1 MNAEIEDVLALSPLQ
16 EGLFTLA
23 QLTAAGHDV
32 YSIPFAVD
40 ITGPLDTGVLR
51 RSLEALLVRHPN
63 LRAVFW
69 DEDLPKPVQIIP
81 AAVEL
86 PWTELTATDDDV
98 DAVTEAETRRPFD
111 LRKGPA
117 LRAALVTLP
126 PAADGAQR
134 RRLIVTAHHI
144 LLDGWSLGLFFAE
157 LRVLYAAGGV
167 PGVLPPVRPYRD
179 YIGWLAGRDTDEVR
193 QLWVRYLEPVS
204 GPLMVAEGG
213 AAPGLGG
220 PAEAVPPEVTR
231 VGLTVD
237 ETQTLRNWARERGL
251 TLNTA
256 VQFAWTVVLSRL
268 TDRADTVYG
277 TVVTGRPDQISGVD
291 RMIGLFINTV
301 PVAFRLDPAET
312 VAASCLRL
320 QRESS
325 TMREI
330 GYLSLS
336 SVQLAAGHSAL
347 FDTMFVFQNAPLD
360 GLTDVSG
367 DSGVHFEPV
376 LSKNL
381 THYPLT
387 VVAHVYRDELLVA
400 VEAVPGALPYRPADI
415 GSMMLTVLRRL
426 PGAAETPTGAVE
438 VHSAAAAAGLLRG
451 AATPE
456 LPDTDAA
463 ATVFELFE
471 RQVAATPDAVALADA
486 TPDDAAFAGVTPGD
500 AAFADVTPDGT
511 TVGLTYRQL
520 YDRATRLAR
529 ELAVAGVGPEDVVAL
544 CLPRGA
550 RSIVAVFAVFAAGAA
565 YVPVD
570 VTLPPARIESILR
583 QSRPR
588 LLLTA
593 AGFTAAPDG
602 PPALDLDDRAVAGR
616 IARHPAGALPVNRRP
631 DHCAYIIF
639 TSGSTGEP
647 KGVANT
653 HRALVSYFA
662 DHRARVYRPAVRRL
676 GRPLRIAHAWSLSFD
691 ASWQPMIGLLDGHSV
706 HVFGEQ
712 TMRDAAG
719 LVSGLTRFGIDMID
733 TTPSMF
739 RQLEAAG
746 LPGDRLTV
754 LALGGEAIDGQLWA
768 RLRALPDIAIHNCY
782 GPTETTVEAVV
793 ADVTA
798 PGGPASATIGL
809 PTAGMSAYVLDSRLR
824 PVPAGVVGELY
835 LSGPQVARGYV
846 GRAAAT
852 AGRFVADP
860 IHPGQRMYRTGDL
873 VRHRPEGGLEY
884 LGRADDQVKIRGYRV
899 EIGEVE
905 TALRDLPGI
914 SAAAAIV
921 QRHGESAGLVG
932 FVVPESG
939 TPVDPARM
947 RAALAEV
954 LPAYMVPGRLVTLRE
969 LPVNANGKLD
979 VRALSGLAE
988 ELRARHGEGGSATPA
1003 TATEHTLSAVLAEVF
1018 DGGAPG
1024 VEDDFFALGM
1034 DSIVAIS
1041 LVNRAR
1047 RHGLPV
1053 TPRMVVT
1060 APTIR
1065 DLAAAIDAGAAVPAQ
1080 PEGPDYGSVP
1090 PLPIVSWMYAQPAF
1104 RRLAQGVLL
1113 TLPEGITRPELE
1125 TVLQAVLDG
1134 HDMLRAVLTDT
1145 ADGPRILTREPGVV
1159 SAAAVLTD
1167 HHTGPGG
1174 TGAELAAAVGAAAR
1188 SAIEELDPYRAQLL
1202 RAVRFGGTSRGDLL
1216 LLAVHHLAVD
1226 VVSWHILIADL
1237 AHAWAQVAAGA
1248 APRVAAEH
1256 TSYRRWSRLLWE
1268 RARQPDV
1275 LAQRDYWAAQVQAPD
1290 PILGGR
1296 ALRSTDTWASLRF
1309 IGVPATPATTARIL
1323 RSAPGQDGVR
1333 DLLLAALTAT
1343 LASWRRAR
1351 GQDHRAGALVAL
1363 ESHGRPDIAPDC
1375 DTSATVGW
1383 FTSVFPVRLGT
1394 GEHAVDVGRAESE
1407 PEAARALLDSVSA
1420 QMRRIPE
1427 QGLDFGL
1434 LRDIAGV
1441 PELVEAAY
1449 PQIELNYLGRM
1460 DLGGHS
1466 EGAWSMITDPELAEA
1481 LPVDTE
1487 PDLPVRA
1494 ATSLVAT
1501 VESTAEGP
1509 QLITRWGFS
1518 EGVFTAAEVE
1528 RLTEL
1533 WSRAVAALAAAV
1545 DPSGHAAGEP

>member
-32 YSIPFAVD
+32 YAIPFAVD

-51 RSLEALLVRHPN
+51 GSLEALLVRHPN

-81 AAVEL
+81 TAVDL
-86 PWTELTATDDDV
+86 PWTELTATDDEV

-157 LRVLYAAGGV
+157 LRVLYAAGGA
-167 PGVLPPVRPYRD
+167 PEVLPPVRPYRD
-179 YIGWLAGRDTDEVR
+179 YIGWLAGRDTDQVR
-193 QLWVRYLEPVS
+193 QLWVRYLESVS

-213 AAPGLGG
+213 VAPGLGG

-231 VGLTVD
+231 VGLTVA
-237 ETQTLRNWARERGL
+237 ETRTLRNWAREHGL

-312 VAASCLRL
+312 VTASCLRL

-360 GLTDVSG
+360 GVGDTG

-387 VVAHVYRDELLVA
+387 VVAHVYEDELLVA
-400 VEAVPGALPYRPADI
+400 VEAVPGALPYRPGDI

-426 PGAAETPTGAVE
+426 PGAADIPTGAVE
-438 VHSAAAAAGLLRG
+438 VHSAAAAAELLCG

-471 RQVAATPDAVALADA
+471 RQVAATPDAPALAD
-486 TPDDAAFAGVTPGD
+486 D
-500 AAFADVTPDGT
+500 
-511 TVGLTYRQL
+511 TVRYTYRQVH
-520 YDRATRLAR
+520 DEATRLAR
-529 ELAVAGVGPEDVVAL
+529 ELVAAGVGPEDTVAL

-550 RSIVAVFAVFAAGAA
+550 RSIVAVLAVFAAGAA

-570 VTLPPARIESILR
+570 ITLPATRIESIVR

-593 AGFTAAPDG
+593 AGFTADPAG
-602 PPALDLDDRAVAGR
+602 PPALDLDDPAVARR
-616 IARHPAGALPVNRRP
+616 IAGHPAGAPPVRRRP
-631 DHCAYIIF
+631 GHCAYIIF

-676 GRPLRIAHAWSLSFD
+676 GRSLRIAHAWSLSFD

-706 HVFGEQ
+706 QVFGEE

-719 LVSGLTRFGIDMID
+719 LVSGLIRFGIDMID

-739 RQLEAAG
+739 RQLEATG
-746 LPGDRLTV
+746 LPGEQLTV
-754 LALGGEAIDGQLWA
+754 LALGGEAIDGQLWS
-768 RLRALPDIAIHNCY
+768 RLRALPDIAVHNCY

-793 ADVTA
+793 AQVSA
-798 PGGPASATIGL
+798 PDGPASATIGL

-860 IHPGQRMYRTGDL
+860 VHPGARMYRTGDL
-873 VRHRPEGGLEY
+873 VRHRPGGGLEY
-884 LGRADDQVKIRGYRV
+884 LGRADDQVKIRGYRI

-905 TALRDLPGI
+905 TALRNLPGI

-921 QRHGESAGLVG
+921 QRHGASAGLVG
-932 FVVPESG
+932 FVVPEAGASA
-939 TPVDPARM
+939 DPARL
-947 RAALAEV
+947 RAALAGV
-954 LPAYMVPGRLVTLRE
+954 LPAYMVPGRLVALPG
-969 LPVNANGKLD
+969 LPVNTNGKLD
-979 VRALSGLAE
+979 IRALAGLAE
-988 ELRARHGEGGSATPA
+988 ELRPRQGVPTAPA

-1065 DLAAAIDAGAAVPAQ
+1065 DLAAAIDAGAATAA
-1080 PEGPDYGSVP
+1080 ESDGPDYGPVP
-1090 PLPIVSWMYAQPAF
+1090 PLPIVSWMYAQPRF

-1113 TLPEGITRPELE
+1113 TLPDGVSRAGLE
-1125 TVLQAVLDG
+1125 TILQAVLDG
-1134 HDMLRAVLTDT
+1134 HDTLRAVLTDT
-1145 ADGPRILTREPGVV
+1145 PDGPRLVTREPGVV
-1159 SAAAVLTD
+1159 AAGSVLTEIEL
-1167 HHTGPGG
+1167 TPGLATDG
-1174 TGAELAAAVGAAAR
+1174 VAEAMRAAAR
-1188 SAIEELDPYRAQLL
+1188 TALDELDPYGAQLV
-1202 RAVRFGGTSRGDLL
+1202 RALVFRGTPRGDLL
-1216 LLAVHHLAVD
+1216 LLAAHHLAVD
-1226 VVSWHILIADL
+1226 VVSWNVLLADL
-1237 AHAWAQVAAGA
+1237 AQAGARVAVGA
-1248 APRVAAEH
+1248 APEVAPEH
-1256 TSYRRWSRLLWE
+1256 TSYRRWSHLLWQ
-1268 RARQPDV
+1268 RAEQPEV
-1275 LAQRDYWAAQVQAPD
+1275 LAQRDYWVAQVQAPD
-1290 PILGGR
+1290 PVLGTR
-1296 ALRSTDTWASLRF
+1296 AVRPGDTWSSLRF
-1309 IGVPATPATTARIL
+1309 TEAPISAATTARIL
-1323 RSAPGQDGVR
+1323 RSAAGPDGVR

-1343 LASWRRAR
+1343 LASWRGER
-1351 GQDHRAGALVAL
+1351 GQDPAAGALVAM
-1363 ESHGRPDIAPDC
+1363 ESHGRPDIVPGC
-1375 DTSATVGW
+1375 DISATVGW
-1383 FTSVFPVRLGT
+1383 FSDVFPVRLGAA
-1394 GEHAVDVGRAESE
+1394 EHPVDVDRAERE
-1407 PEAARALLDSVSA
+1407 PAAARALLASVAA
-1420 QMRRIPE
+1420 QLREIPSY
-1427 QGLDFGL
+1427 GVDFGL
-1434 LRDIAGV
+1434 LREIVRV
-1441 PELVEAAY
+1441 PELVDAAD
-1449 PQIELNYLGRM
+1449 PQVEFNYLGRL
-1460 DLGGHS
+1460 DLAGPGD
-1466 EGAWSMITDPELAEA
+1466 GDWSMVTDPELARA

-1487 PDLPVRA
+1487 PDLPVRYPL
-1494 ATSLVAT
+1494 SLIAT
-1501 VESTAEGP
+1501 VESTAAGP
-1509 QLITRWGFS
+1509 RLMTRWRWSDGP
-1518 EGVFTAAEVE
+1518 FTAREVD
-1528 RLTEL
+1528 RLARL
-1533 WSRAVAALAAAV
+1533 WSRAVAALADAPGRATP
-1545 DPSGHAAGEP
+1545 DARES

>member
-32 YSIPFAVD
+32 YTIPFAVD

-51 RSLEALLVRHPN
+51 GSLAALLVRHPN

-81 AAVEL
+81 TAVDL
-86 PWTELTATDDDV
+86 PWTELTATDDEV

-126 PAADGAQR
+126 PAPDGAQR
-134 RRLIVTAHHI
+134 RRLIITAHHI

-157 LRVLYAAGGV
+157 LRVLYAAGGA
-167 PGVLPPVRPYRD
+167 PEVLPPVRPYRD
-179 YIGWLAGRDTDEVR
+179 YIGWLAGRDTDEAR
-193 QLWVRYLEPVS
+193 QQWVRYLEPVS

-220 PAEAVPPEVTR
+220 PAEAAPPEVTR
-231 VGLTVD
+231 VGLTVE
-237 ETQTLRNWARERGL
+237 ETRTLRNWARERGL

-301 PVAFRLDPAET
+301 PVAFRLDPSET
-312 VAASCLRL
+312 VTASCLRL

-360 GLTDVSG
+360 AVGDTG

-387 VVAHVYRDELLVA
+387 VVAHVYADELLVA
-400 VEAVPGALPYRPADI
+400 VEAVPGALPYRPSDI

-426 PGAAETPTGAVE
+426 PGAADSPTGAVE
-438 VHSAAAAAGLLRG
+438 VHSATVAAELLRG
-451 AATPE
+451 VATPE

-471 RQVAATPDAVALADA
+471 RQVAATPDAAALADDTA
-486 TPDDAAFAGVTPGD
+486 RF
-500 AAFADVTPDGT
+500 
-511 TVGLTYRQL
+511 TYRQVH
-520 YDRATRLAR
+520 DEATRLAR
-529 ELAVAGVGPEDVVAL
+529 ELVAAGVGPEDAVAL

-550 RSIVAVFAVFAAGAA
+550 RSIVAVLAVFAAGAA

-570 VTLPPARIESILR
+570 ITLPPARIESILR

-593 AGFTAAPDG
+593 AGFTADPAG
-602 PPALDLDDRAVAGR
+602 PPALDLDDPAVAGR
-616 IARHPAGALPVNRRP
+616 IARHPAGAPPVRRRP
-631 DHCAYIIF
+631 GHCAYIIF

-691 ASWQPMIGLLDGHSV
+691 ASWQPMIGLLDGHRV
-706 HVFGEQ
+706 QVFGEE

-739 RQLEAAG
+739 RQLEATG
-746 LPGDRLTV
+746 LPGEQLTV
-754 LALGGEAIDGQLWA
+754 LALGGEAIDGQLWS
-768 RLRALPDIAIHNCY
+768 RLRALPDIAVHNCY

-798 PGGPASATIGL
+798 PGDPATATIGL

-835 LSGPQVARGYV
+835 LAGPQVARGYV

-860 IHPGQRMYRTGDL
+860 VHPGERMYRTGDL
-873 VRHRPEGGLEY
+873 VRYRPEGGLEY

-905 TALRDLPGI
+905 TALRNLAGI

-921 QRHGESAGLVG
+921 QRRGESAGLVG
-932 FVVPESG
+932 FVVPEAG
-939 TPVDPARM
+939 APVDPARM
-947 RAALAEV
+947 RAALAGV
-954 LPAYMVPGRLVTLRE
+954 LPAYMVPGRLVALPE

-988 ELRARHGEGGSATPA
+988 ELSTRHGERGAAAPA

-1018 DGGAPG
+1018 DGAAPG

-1065 DLAAAIDAGAAVPAQ
+1065 DLAAAIDAGAAVAA
-1080 PEGPDYGSVP
+1080 ESDGPDYGPVP
-1090 PLPIVSWMYAQPAF
+1090 PLPIVSWMYAQPHY

-1113 TLPEGITRPELE
+1113 TLPDGMSRPGLAK
-1125 TVLQAVLDG
+1125 VLQAVLDG
-1134 HDMLRAVLTDT
+1134 HDTLRAVLTDT
-1145 ADGPRILTREPGVV
+1145 PDGPRLVTREPGVV
-1159 SAAAVLTD
+1159 AAGSVLTEI
-1167 HHTGPGG
+1167 
-1174 TGAELAAAVGAAAR
+1174 ELASGLAADEVAEAMRAAAR
-1188 SAIEELDPYRAQLL
+1188 TALDELDPHGAHLVRAL
-1202 RAVRFGGTSRGDLL
+1202 RFRGTPRGDLL
-1216 LLAVHHLAVD
+1216 LLAIHHLAVD
-1226 VVSWHILIADL
+1226 VVSWNVLLADL
-1237 AHAWAQVAAGA
+1237 AQAGARVAAGETPEV
-1248 APRVAAEH
+1248 APEH
-1256 TSYRRWSRLLWE
+1256 TSYRRWSQLLWQ
-1268 RARQPDV
+1268 RAEQPEV
-1275 LAQRDYWAAQVQAPD
+1275 LAQRDYWVAQVQAPD
-1290 PILGGR
+1290 PVLGARPVRPG
-1296 ALRSTDTWASLRF
+1296 DTWSSLRF
-1309 IGVPATPATTARIL
+1309 TEAPTSVAITARIL
-1323 RSAPGQDGVR
+1323 RSAAGPDGVR
-1333 DLLLAALTAT
+1333 DLLLSALTAT
-1343 LASWRRAR
+1343 LAGWRGER
-1351 GQDHRAGALVAL
+1351 GQDPAAGALVAM
-1363 ESHGRPDIAPDC
+1363 ESHGRPDIVPGC
-1375 DTSATVGW
+1375 DISATVGW
-1383 FTSVFPVRLGT
+1383 FSDVFPVRLGA
-1394 GEHAVDVGRAESE
+1394 GERPVDVDRAETE
-1407 PEAARALLDSVSA
+1407 PAAARALLDSVTA
-1420 QMRRIPE
+1420 RLREIPE
-1427 QGLDFGL
+1427 HGVDFGL
-1434 LRDIAGV
+1434 LREIVRV
-1441 PELVEAAY
+1441 PELVDAAD
-1449 PQIELNYLGRM
+1449 PQVEFNYLGRL
-1460 DLGGHS
+1460 DLGGH
-1466 EGAWSMITDPELAEA
+1466 GDGDWSMVTDPELARA

-1487 PDLPVRA
+1487 PDLPVRYPLSLI
-1494 ATSLVAT
+1494 ATI
-1501 VESTAEGP
+1501 ESTPAGPRLMTRWRWSEGP
-1509 QLITRWGFS
+1509 
-1518 EGVFTAAEVE
+1518 FTAAEVD
-1528 RLTEL
+1528 RLARL
-1533 WSRAVAALAAAV
+1533 WSRAVAALAAAP
-1545 DPSGHAAGEP
+1545 DHAAPGVRES

>member
-1 MNAEIEDVLALSPLQ
+1 MAVNAEIEDVLALSPLQ

-32 YSIPFAVD
+32 YAIPFAVD

-51 RSLEALLVRHPN
+51 GSLEALLVRHPN

-81 AAVEL
+81 TAVDL
-86 PWTELTATDDDV
+86 PWTELTATDDEV

-117 LRAALVTLP
+117 LRAALVILP
-126 PAADGAQR
+126 PAADGTQR

-157 LRVLYAAGGV
+157 LRELYAAGGA
-167 PGVLPPVRPYRD
+167 PEVLPPVRPYRD
-179 YIGWLAGRDTDEVR
+179 YIGWLAGRDTDQVR
-193 QLWVRYLEPVS
+193 QQWVRYLEPVS

-213 AAPGLGG
+213 AASGLGG
-220 PAEAVPPEVTR
+220 SAAAVPPEVTR
-231 VGLTVD
+231 VGLTAA
-237 ETQTLRNWARERGL
+237 ETRTLRNWARERGL

-277 TVVTGRPDQISGVD
+277 TVVTGRPEQISGVD

-360 GLTDVSG
+360 GLGDIG

-387 VVAHVYRDELLVA
+387 VVAHVYDEELLVA
-400 VEAVPGALPYRPADI
+400 VEAVPGALPYRPGDI

-426 PGAAETPTGAVE
+426 PGAADIPAGAVE
-438 VHSAAAAAGLLRG
+438 VHSAAAAAELLRG

-471 RQVAATPDAVALADA
+471 RQAAITPDAPALA
-486 TPDDAAFAGVTPGD
+486 GD
-500 AAFADVTPDGT
+500 
-511 TVGLTYRQL
+511 TVRFTYRQVH
-520 YDRATRLAR
+520 DEATRLAR
-529 ELAVAGVGPEDVVAL
+529 ELVAAGVGPEDTVAL

-550 RSIVAVFAVFAAGAA
+550 RSIVAVLAVFAAGAA

-570 VTLPPARIESILR
+570 ITLPATRIESILR

-602 PPALDLDDRAVAGR
+602 PPALDLDDAAVAAR
-616 IARHPAGALPVNRRP
+616 IARHPAGAPPVRRRSG
-631 DHCAYIIF
+631 HCAYVIF

-706 HVFGEQ
+706 QVFGEE

-739 RQLEAAG
+739 RQLEATG
-746 LPGDRLTV
+746 LPGKQLTV
-754 LALGGEAIDGQLWA
+754 LALGGEAIDGQLWS
-768 RLRALPDIAIHNCY
+768 RLRALPDIAVHNCY
-782 GPTETTVEAVV
+782 GPTETTVEAMV
-793 ADVTA
+793 AEVTA
-798 PGGPASATIGL
+798 PDGPASATIGL

-824 PVPAGVVGELY
+824 PVPAGAVGELY

-860 IHPGQRMYRTGDL
+860 VHPGARMYRTGDL

-914 SAAAAIV
+914 AAAAAIV
-921 QRHGESAGLVG
+921 RRHGASAGLVG
-932 FVVPESG
+932 FVVPEADA
-939 TPVDPARM
+939 PVDPARM
-947 RAALAEV
+947 RAALAGV
-954 LPAYMVPGRLVTLRE
+954 LPAYMVPGRLEALPE

-979 VRALSGLAE
+979 VRALAGLAE
-988 ELRARHGEGGSATPA
+988 ELRTRHREVGSAAPV

-1065 DLAAAIDAGAAVPAQ
+1065 DLAAAIDAGAATAV
-1080 PEGPDYGSVP
+1080 ESDGPDYGPVP
-1090 PLPIVSWMYAQPAF
+1090 PLPIVSWMYAQPHF

-1113 TLPEGITRPELE
+1113 TLPENMVRTDLE
-1125 TVLQAVLDG
+1125 MVLQAVLDG
-1134 HDMLRAVLTDT
+1134 HDMLRAVLTET
-1145 ADGPRILTREPGVV
+1145 PDGPRVVTREPGLV
-1159 SAAAVLTD
+1159 AA
-1167 HHTGPGG
+1167 TGILSELDIDPGS
-1174 TGAELAAAVGAAAR
+1174 TGSRCTAAIGAAAR
-1188 SAIEELDPYRAQLL
+1188 TAIDELDPYRAQMV
-1202 RAVRFGGTSRGDLL
+1202 RAVRFRGTPRGDLL
-1216 LLAVHHLAVD
+1216 LLTAHHLAVD
-1226 VVSWHILIADL
+1226 VVSWHILLADL
-1237 AHAWAQVAAGA
+1237 EHAWAQVAVGV
-1248 APRVAAEH
+1248 APRIAAEG
-1256 TSYRRWSRLLWE
+1256 TSYRRWSELLWQ
-1268 RARQPDV
+1268 RARQPEV
-1275 LAQRDYWAAQVQAPD
+1275 LAQRDYWVAQVQAPD
-1290 PILGGR
+1290 PLLGGR
-1296 ALRSTDTWASLRF
+1296 VLRQSDTWASLRF
-1309 IGVPATPATTARIL
+1309 TGVPTAPATTARIL
-1323 RSAPGQDGVR
+1323 RSAAGQDGVR

-1343 LASWRRAR
+1343 LASWRRER

-1363 ESHGRPDIAPDC
+1363 ESHGRPDIAADC

-1394 GEHAVDVGRAESE
+1394 GEHAVDVDRAEAE
-1407 PEAARALLDSVSA
+1407 PAAARALLDAVSA
-1420 QMRRIPE
+1420 HMRRIPE
-1427 QGLDFGL
+1427 HGVDFGL

-1441 PELVEAAY
+1441 PELVEAGY

-1460 DLGGHS
+1460 DLGGHR
-1466 EGAWSMITDPELAEA
+1466 EGAWSMISDPALAQA

-1487 PDLPVRA
+1487 PDLPVRS

-1501 VESTAEGP
+1501 VESTPRGP
-1509 QLITRWGFS
+1509 QLMTRWGFS
-1518 EGVFTAAEVE
+1518 EGIFTAAQID

-1545 DPSGHAAGEP
+1545 DPPGHTAGET

>member
-1 MNAEIEDVLALSPLQ
+1 MAVNAEIEDVLALSPLQ

-32 YSIPFAVD
+32 YTIPFAVD

-51 RSLEALLVRHPN
+51 GSLAALLVRHPN

-81 AAVEL
+81 TAVDL
-86 PWTELTATDDDV
+86 PWTELTATDDEV

-117 LRAALVTLP
+117 LRAALVNLP

-134 RRLIVTAHHI
+134 RRLIITAHHI

-157 LRVLYAAGGV
+157 LRVLYAAGGA
-167 PGVLPPVRPYRD
+167 PEVLPPVRPYRD
-179 YIGWLAGRDTDEVR
+179 YIGWLAGRDTDEAR
-193 QLWVRYLEPVS
+193 QQWVRYLEPVS

-220 PAEAVPPEVTR
+220 PAQAAPPEVTR
-231 VGLTVD
+231 VGLTVE
-237 ETQTLRNWARERGL
+237 ETRTLRNWARERGL

-301 PVAFRLDPAET
+301 PVAFRLDPSET
-312 VAASCLRL
+312 VTASCLRL

-360 GLTDVSG
+360 AVGDTG

-387 VVAHVYRDELLVA
+387 VVAHVYADELLVA
-400 VEAVPGALPYRPADI
+400 VEAVPGALPYRPGDI

-426 PGAAETPTGAVE
+426 PGAADSPTGAVE
-438 VHSAAAAAGLLRG
+438 VHSATVAAELLRG
-451 AATPE
+451 VATPE

-471 RQVAATPDAVALADA
+471 RQVAATPDAAALADDTA
-486 TPDDAAFAGVTPGD
+486 RF
-500 AAFADVTPDGT
+500 
-511 TVGLTYRQL
+511 TYRQVH
-520 YDRATRLAR
+520 DEATRLAR
-529 ELAVAGVGPEDVVAL
+529 ELVAAGVGPEDAVAL

-550 RSIVAVFAVFAAGAA
+550 RSIVAVLAVFAAGAA

-570 VTLPPARIESILR
+570 ITLPPARIESILR

-593 AGFTAAPDG
+593 AGFTAGPAG
-602 PPALDLDDRAVAGR
+602 PPALDLDDPAVAGR
-616 IARHPAGALPVNRRP
+616 IARHPAGAPPVRRRP
-631 DHCAYIIF
+631 GHCAYIIF

-691 ASWQPMIGLLDGHSV
+691 ASWQPMIGLLDGHRV
-706 HVFGEQ
+706 QVFGEE

-739 RQLEAAG
+739 RQLEATG
-746 LPGDRLTV
+746 LLGEQLAV
-754 LALGGEAIDGQLWA
+754 LALGGEAIDGQLWS
-768 RLRALPDIAIHNCY
+768 RLRALPDIAVHNCY

-798 PGGPASATIGL
+798 PGGPATATIGL

-835 LSGPQVARGYV
+835 LAGPQVARGYV

-860 IHPGQRMYRTGDL
+860 VQPGERMYRTGDL
-873 VRHRPEGGLEY
+873 VRYRPEGGLEY

-905 TALRDLPGI
+905 TALRNLAGI

-921 QRHGESAGLVG
+921 QRRGESAGLVG
-932 FVVPESG
+932 FVVPEAG
-939 TPVDPARM
+939 APVDPARM
-947 RAALAEV
+947 RAALAGV
-954 LPAYMVPGRLVTLRE
+954 LPAYMVPGRLVALSE

-988 ELRARHGEGGSATPA
+988 ELSTRHGERGAAAPA

-1018 DGGAPG
+1018 DGAAPG

-1065 DLAAAIDAGAAVPAQ
+1065 DLAAAIDAGAAVAA
-1080 PEGPDYGSVP
+1080 ESDGPDYGPVP
-1090 PLPIVSWMYAQPAF
+1090 PLPIVSWMYAQPHF

-1113 TLPEGITRPELE
+1113 TLPEGMARTELE
-1125 TVLQAVLDG
+1125 SVLQAVLDG
-1134 HDMLRAVLTDT
+1134 HDMLRAVLAETP
-1145 ADGPRILTREPGVV
+1145 DGPRVVTREPGAV
-1159 SAAAVLTD
+1159 SAAEVLRDLDLGSVGSGFTD
-1167 HHTGPGG
+1167 AIG
-1174 TGAELAAAVGAAAR
+1174 TAAR
-1188 SAIEELDPYRAQLL
+1188 TAIDELDPYRAQLV
-1202 RAVRFGGTSRGDLL
+1202 RAVRFRGTPRGDLL
-1216 LLAVHHLAVD
+1216 LLTAHHLAVD
-1226 VVSWHILIADL
+1226 VVSWHILLADL
-1237 AHAWAQVAAGA
+1237 EHAWAQVAAGA
-1248 APRVAAEH
+1248 APRVAAES
-1256 TSYRRWSRLLWE
+1256 TSYRRWSRLLWQ
-1268 RARQPDV
+1268 RARQPEV
-1275 LAQRDYWAAQVQAPD
+1275 LAQRDYWVAQVQAPD
-1290 PILGGR
+1290 PLLGGR
-1296 ALRSTDTWASLRF
+1296 ALRQSDTWASLRF
-1309 IGVPATPATTARIL
+1309 TGVPTAPAITARIL
-1323 RSAPGQDGVR
+1323 RSVAGQDGVR
-1333 DLLLAALTAT
+1333 DLLLAALTTT
-1343 LASWRRAR
+1343 LASWRRER

-1363 ESHGRPDIAPDC
+1363 ESHGRPDIAADC

-1394 GEHAVDVGRAESE
+1394 GEHAVEVDRAESE
-1407 PEAARALLDSVSA
+1407 PAAARALLDAVSA
-1420 QMRRIPE
+1420 HMRRIPE

-1434 LRDIAGV
+1434 LRDVAGV
-1441 PELVEAAY
+1441 PKLLDAAY

-1460 DLGGHS
+1460 DLGGHRDR
-1466 EGAWSMITDPELAEA
+1466 AWSMITDPDLAQA

-1487 PDLPVRA
+1487 PDLPVRS

-1501 VESTAEGP
+1501 VESTAQGP
-1509 QLITRWGFS
+1509 QLMTRWGFS
-1518 EGVFTAAEVE
+1518 EGIFTAAEID
-1528 RLTEL
+1528 RMTEL

-1545 DPSGHAAGEP
+1545 DPSGEAAGDP

>member
-1 MNAEIEDVLALSPLQ
+1 MAVNAEIEDVLALSPLQ

-32 YSIPFAVD
+32 YAIPFAVD

-51 RSLEALLVRHPN
+51 GSLEALLVRHPN

-81 AAVEL
+81 TAVDL
-86 PWTELTATDDDV
+86 PWTELTATDDEV

-117 LRAALVTLP
+117 LRAALVILP
-126 PAADGAQR
+126 PAADGTQR

-157 LRVLYAAGGV
+157 LRVLYAAGGA
-167 PGVLPPVRPYRD
+167 PEVLPPVRPYRD
-179 YIGWLAGRDTDEVR
+179 YIGWLAGRDTDQVR
-193 QLWVRYLEPVS
+193 QQWVRYLEPVS

-213 AAPGLGG
+213 AASGLGG
-220 PAEAVPPEVTR
+220 TAAAVPPEVTR
-231 VGLTVD
+231 VGLTAD
-237 ETQTLRNWARERGL
+237 ETRTLRNWARERGL

-277 TVVTGRPDQISGVD
+277 TVVTGRPEQISGVD

-301 PVAFRLDPAET
+301 PVAFRLDTTET

-360 GLTDVSG
+360 GLGDIG

-387 VVAHVYRDELLVA
+387 VVAHVYDEELLVA
-400 VEAVPGALPYRPADI
+400 VEAVPGALPYRPGDI

-426 PGAAETPTGAVE
+426 PGAADIPTGAVE
-438 VHSAAAAAGLLRG
+438 VHSAAAAAELLRG

-471 RQVAATPDAVALADA
+471 RQAAITPDVPALAD
-486 TPDDAAFAGVTPGD
+486 D
-500 AAFADVTPDGT
+500 
-511 TVGLTYRQL
+511 TVRFTYRQVH
-520 YDRATRLAR
+520 DEATRLAR
-529 ELAVAGVGPEDVVAL
+529 ELVAAGVGPEDTVAL

-550 RSIVAVFAVFAAGAA
+550 RSIVAVLAVFAAGAA

-570 VTLPPARIESILR
+570 ITLPATRIESILR

-593 AGFTAAPDG
+593 AGFTATPDG
-602 PPALDLDDRAVAGR
+602 PPALDLDDAAVAAR
-616 IARHPAGALPVNRRP
+616 IARHPAGAPPVRRRP
-631 DHCAYIIF
+631 GHCAYVIF

-647 KGVANT
+647 KGVAST

-706 HVFGEQ
+706 QVFGEE

-739 RQLEAAG
+739 RQLEATG
-746 LPGDRLTV
+746 LPGKQLTV
-754 LALGGEAIDGQLWA
+754 LALGGEAIDGQLWS
-768 RLRALPDIAIHNCY
+768 RLRALPDIAVHNCY

-793 ADVTA
+793 AEVTA
-798 PGGPASATIGL
+798 PDGPASATIGL

-860 IHPGQRMYRTGDL
+860 VHPGTRMYRTGDL
-873 VRHRPEGGLEY
+873 VRHRPEGGLDY

-914 SAAAAIV
+914 AAAAAV
-921 QRHGESAGLVG
+921 VRRHGASAGLVG
-932 FVVPESG
+932 FVVPEAG
-939 TPVDPARM
+939 APVDPARM
-947 RAALAEV
+947 RAALAGV
-954 LPAYMVPGRLVTLRE
+954 LPAYMVPGRLEALPE

-979 VRALSGLAE
+979 VRTLAGLAE
-988 ELRARHGEGGSATPA
+988 ALRTRHREAGSAAPV

-1065 DLAAAIDAGAAVPAQ
+1065 DLAAAIDAGAATAA
-1080 PEGPDYGSVP
+1080 ESDGPDYGPVP
-1090 PLPIVSWMYAQPAF
+1090 PLPIVSWMYAQPHF

-1113 TLPEGITRPELE
+1113 TLPENMVRTDLE
-1125 TVLQAVLDG
+1125 MVLQAVLDG
-1134 HDMLRAVLTDT
+1134 HDMLRAVLTET
-1145 ADGPRILTREPGVV
+1145 PDGPRVVTREPGVV
-1159 SAAAVLTD
+1159 AATGILSELD
-1167 HHTGPGG
+1167 IGPGS
-1174 TGAELAAAVGAAAR
+1174 TGSRCTAAIGAAAR
-1188 SAIEELDPYRAQLL
+1188 TAIDELDPYRAQMV
-1202 RAVRFGGTSRGDLL
+1202 RAVRFRGTPRGDLL
-1216 LLAVHHLAVD
+1216 LLTAHHLAVD
-1226 VVSWHILIADL
+1226 VVSWHILLADL
-1237 AHAWAQVAAGA
+1237 EHAWAQVAVGV
-1248 APRVAAEH
+1248 APRIAAEG
-1256 TSYRRWSRLLWE
+1256 TSYRRWSELLWQ
-1268 RARQPDV
+1268 RARQPEV
-1275 LAQRDYWAAQVQAPD
+1275 LAQRDYWVAQVQAPD
-1290 PILGGR
+1290 PLLGGR
-1296 ALRSTDTWASLRF
+1296 VLRRSDTWASLRF
-1309 IGVPATPATTARIL
+1309 TGVPTAPATTAQIL
-1323 RSAPGQDGVR
+1323 RSAAGQDGVR

-1343 LASWRRAR
+1343 LASWRRER

-1363 ESHGRPDIAPDC
+1363 ESHGRPDIAADC

-1394 GEHAVDVGRAESE
+1394 GEHAVDVDRAEAE
-1407 PEAARALLDSVSA
+1407 PAAARALLDAVSA
-1420 QMRRIPE
+1420 HMCRVPE
-1427 QGLDFGL
+1427 HGVDFGL

-1441 PELVEAAY
+1441 PELVEVGY

-1460 DLGGHS
+1460 DLGGHR
-1466 EGAWSMITDPELAEA
+1466 EGAWSMISDPALAQA

-1487 PDLPVRA
+1487 PDLPVRS

-1501 VESTAEGP
+1501 VESTPQGP
-1509 QLITRWGFS
+1509 QLMTRWGFS
-1518 EGVFTAAEVE
+1518 EGIFTAAQID

-1545 DPSGHAAGEP
+1545 DSPGHAAGEP